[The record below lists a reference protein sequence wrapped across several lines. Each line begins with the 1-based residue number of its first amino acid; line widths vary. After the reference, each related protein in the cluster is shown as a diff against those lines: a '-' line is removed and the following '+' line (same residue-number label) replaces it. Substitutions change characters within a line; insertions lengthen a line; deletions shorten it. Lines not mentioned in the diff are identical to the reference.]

1 MSFCLSDWYSFI
13 IEQLSLGYK
22 FANNWGRVFGKII
35 DNHVDQIFG
44 GKRPDKPKISDITSH
59 IWLYWLIA
67 TYHLRSMSPGFA
79 LLLLEA
85 LFTAI
90 FWAFV
95 PSESEFGLSH
105 MCPWDTNEFEW
116 LGLASYGPLRE
127 AIRCRDGEMDELY
140 HV

>member
-1 MSFCLSDWYSFI
+1 M
-13 IEQLSLGYK
+13 
-22 FANNWGRVFGKII
+22 
-35 DNHVDQIFG
+35 
-44 GKRPDKPKISDITSH
+44 
-59 IWLYWLIA
+59 
-67 TYHLRSMSPGFA
+67 A
-79 LLLLEA
+79 LLAHCNIPSPVNVPRIRTFIVALEA

-95 PSESEFGLSH
+95 PSENEFGLSH